1 MSSSRSEGSR
11 SPGSSQK
18 GMFWSSSTTWVGAF
32 VTRLVIFSM
41 YVVKSHLSL
50 GAKGVEVKILPAQ
63 ENFTDPLKVPSD
75 FLLRPK
81 PLPSGIN
88 QVRVPTSSCCP
99 SHPLSHLPAKYQE
112 MSTTLDHFHPPAPA
126 RRQSWIVEEWDL
138 VPLVTV
144 VSPWRPE
151 VGRFACTKKAHYCNI
166 RPTDTALC
174 HPIFFTVYIKFFQ
187 THWTSHHLASNSSPI
202 SSRHETAILHASLHD
217 QY

>member
-18 GMFWSSSTTWVGAF
+18 GMFWSSSTTLGGCVCYKAGH
-32 VTRLVIFSM
+32 IQ

-75 FLLRPK
+75 FLFRPK

-88 QVRVPTSSCCP
+88 QVRIPTSSCCP
-99 SHPLSHLPAKYQE
+99 SHPLSHFPAKYQV
-112 MSTTLDHFHPPAPA
+112 MSTVIDHSSPPAPS
-126 RRQSWIVEEWDL
+126 RRQSWIVEKWDL

-151 VGRFACTKKAHYCNI
+151 EGRFSCTKKDHYCNI
-166 RPTDTALC
+166 RPTDTALG
-174 HPIFFTVYIKFFQ
+174 HPIFLGPRGPHGIPPLV
-187 THWTSHHLASNSSPI
+187 
-202 SSRHETAILHASLHD
+202 R
-217 QY
+217 

>member
-18 GMFWSSSTTWVGAF
+18 GMFWSSSTTWVGAV

-50 GAKGVEVKILPAQ
+50 RAKGVEVKILPAQ

-75 FLLRPK
+75 FLFRPK

-99 SHPLSHLPAKYQE
+99 SHPLSHFPAKYQE
-112 MSTTLDHFHPPAPA
+112 MSTTLDHSYPPAPS
-126 RRQSWIVEEWDL
+126 RRQSWIVEKWDL

-151 VGRFACTKKAHYCNI
+151 VEDFHVQRKPTVYCNI
-166 RPTDTALC
+166 RPTDTAVGQ
-174 HPIFFTVYIKFFQ
+174 PIFLLYIKYF
-187 THWTSHHLASNSSPI
+187 SNSFNV
-202 SSRHETAILHASLHD
+202 SSFGLIFVPYFFKL
-217 QY
+217 